1 VTEHAT
7 LTAERWARFDLAQ
20 QILQIAL
27 ELQRGLKYLRP
38 ERAKELRAC
47 YERAFA
53 LVDLTVE
60 VQANPHLRREL
71 LRWRCVLAEL
81 YLAIAPEAELHRKA
95 LRVLL
100 QLHPEAE
107 KQVRLLAL

>member
-1 VTEHAT
+1 MTEHAT
-7 LTAERWARFDLAQ
+7 LTAERWARFGLAQ

-38 ERAKELRAC
+38 ERSNELRAC
-47 YERAFA
+47 YTRAFR

-60 VQANPHLRREL
+60 VQANRQLRREL

-81 YLAIAPEAELHRKA
+81 FLAPAPDAGLHRSA

-100 QLHPEAE
+100 QLQPEAE
-107 KQVRLLAL
+107 QQVRLLGL